1 MASTCHNLPEGSS
14 RSQRRALVLVLV
26 LIVVMMVALAGFT
39 FAELM
44 LTENKATRVHGEQL
58 RLQQAIAS
66 GVEQLKQFAE
76 LPRNEQEAAGGALEN
91 PKLFQA
97 VPLES
102 ELADTRTVA
111 NRLRFSI
118 VAPAAGATNS
128 SQAPGIRFGVENESA
143 RLHLGDV
150 LQYEQQMA
158 GAGREALMKLPGMTE
173 TIAEAIL
180 DWIDPDSMA
189 RPLGAEDDYYGGLD
203 EPYAPRN
210 GLPDC
215 LEELLLV
222 KGVTRELL
230 FGADANYNRM
240 LEPHEQTAAV
250 SSGSKSATGSAS
262 VTPWSWHLTLYSGH
276 RNVDSQGQPRINLNG
291 PSLVELHQKLTPAV
305 GPELAAFVVAYRQ
318 YGPYLGAD
326 PATPGV
332 VPFNGATSPAFKI
345 SSVLDL
351 VGVNVAVPSGD
362 AKSKPVVYQ
371 SPLAPDGSALGE
383 QLAKLLDATTI
394 HDQLVSRG
402 QVSVNDAPAIVL
414 QTVPDIDEGL
424 AQQIVAA
431 RQNASG
437 DPVRR
442 RYPTWL
448 LSEGLVD
455 LPTMKRLF
463 PYLCGSGDVVRAQV
477 VAHFDLPGLSARAD
491 VIIDATGESA
501 QVIASRDLRFYGTGY
516 PVEWLTTG
524 APRGARN

>member
-1 MASTCHNLPEGSS
+1 VASTRHKLCNTVRHS
-14 RSQRRALVLVLV
+14 RRRALVLVLV

-39 FAELM
+39 FADLM

-66 GVEQLKQFAE
+66 GVEQLKQFVE
-76 LPRNEQEAAGGALEN
+76 QPRALQETAGGGASN
-91 PKLFQA
+91 PRLFQA
-97 VPLES
+97 VPLEP
-102 ELADTRTVA
+102 ELADTRTIA

-118 VAPAAGATNS
+118 VSAAVESTNS
-128 SQAPGIRFGVENESA
+128 LPGIRFGVENESA
-143 RLHLGDV
+143 RMHLGDV
-150 LQYEQQMA
+150 LHYEHQAA
-158 GAGREALMKLPGMTE
+158 GAGRDALLKLPGMTE
-173 TIAEAIL
+173 SIAEAIL
-180 DWIDPDSMA
+180 DWIDPDSVA
-189 RPLGAEDDYYGGLD
+189 RPLGAENDYYGGLD

-230 FGADANYNRM
+230 FGADSNYNRM
-240 LEPHEQTAAV
+240 VEPHEQAGPVGNAAR
-250 SSGSKSATGSAS
+250 SASGSAP

-276 RNVDSQGQPRINLNG
+276 RNRDSQGLPRINLNG
-291 PSLVELHQKLTPAV
+291 PSLMELHQKLTSAV

-318 YGPYLGAD
+318 HGPYLGTE

-332 VPFNGATSPAFKI
+332 VPFNGASPAAFKI

-351 VGVNVAVPSGD
+351 AGASVAVPSGD
-362 AKSKPVVYQ
+362 AKSKPVIYQ
-371 SPLAPDGSALGE
+371 SPLAPEGSALGE
-383 QLAKLLDATTI
+383 QLAKLLDTTTI
-394 HDQLVSRG
+394 HNAMVSRG

-414 QTVPDIDEGL
+414 QTVPGIDEGL

-437 DPVRR
+437 EAASR

-448 LSEGLVD
+448 LTEGLVD

-463 PYLCGSGDVVRAQV
+463 PYLSGSGDVVRAQV
-477 VAHFDLPGLSARAD
+477 VAHFDRPGLSARAEV
-491 VIIDATGESA
+491 VIDGTGQAA
-501 QVIASRDLRFYGTGY
+501 QVIAWRDLRFYGTGY

>member
-1 MASTCHNLPEGSS
+1 
-14 RSQRRALVLVLV
+14 
-26 LIVVMMVALAGFT
+26 
-39 FAELM
+39 
-44 LTENKATRVHGEQL
+44 
-58 RLQQAIAS
+58 
-66 GVEQLKQFAE
+66 VEQE
-76 LPRNEQEAAGGALEN
+76 TAGGALEN
-91 PKLFQA
+91 PQFFQA
-97 VPLES
+97 VSLEP
-102 ELADTRTVA
+102 ELADTRTVV

-118 VAPAAGATNS
+118 VAPAADTASNAQS
-128 SQAPGIRFGVENESA
+128 AGIRFGVENESG

-150 LQYEQQMA
+150 LQYEQQVA
-158 GAGREALMKLPGMTE
+158 GAGRDALMKFPGMTE

-180 DWIDPDSMA
+180 DWIDPDSVA
-189 RPLGAEDDYYGGLD
+189 RPLGAEHDYYEGLD

-230 FGADANYNRM
+230 FGGDANYNRI
-240 LEPHEQTAAV
+240 LEPHEQMIAV
-250 SSGSKSATGSAS
+250 SSASKAATGPAPL
-262 VTPWSWHLTLYSGH
+262 TPWSWHLTLYSGH

-326 PATPGV
+326 PPTPGV
-332 VPFNGATSPAFKI
+332 VPFNGSTAAAFKI
-345 SSVLDL
+345 SSALDL
-351 VGVNVAVPSGD
+351 AGVSVAVPSGD

-383 QLAKLLDATTI
+383 QLAKLLDSTTI
-394 HDQLVSRG
+394 HGVMVSRG

-414 QTVPDIDEGL
+414 QTVPGIDEGL

-437 DPVRR
+437 DPASR

-455 LPTMKRLF
+455 LATMKQLF
-463 PYLCGSGDVVRAQV
+463 PYLSGSGDVMRAQV
-477 VAHFDLPGLSARAD
+477 VAHFDQPGLSARAE

-501 QVIASRDLRFYGTGY
+501 QVIAWRDLRFYGTGY